1 MDRILTLH
9 GLTVSFPGRE
19 SWIPV
24 VRDVSFG
31 LDRGEFLGLVGE
43 SGSGKSMTALSILR
57 LLPPNSRI
65 DAGKV
70 LLEGVDLLQLSES
83 EMRSVRGGSV
93 GMIFQEPM
101 TALNPVLTVG
111 FQIAEAV
118 RAHHEMTKQ
127 SAMRQAERLMER
139 VAIPDA
145 KNRLKDYPHQLSGGQ
160 RQRVMIAMALAAD
173 PDVLIADE
181 PTTALD
187 VTIEAQILELL
198 EELRRDLDLAIL
210 LITHDLGVVAETCS
224 RVVVMYAGQIV
235 EEGSAAAVFDRP
247 AHPYTKGLLNAMPR
261 LGTRS
266 EEGRLATIPGQVP
279 EPSRLPTGC
288 AFHPRCPEV
297 MDICATTDPA
307 EVPVEAGRV
316 ARCFLHHNLEIAK
329 ENR

>member
-1 MDRILTLH
+1 MDRILSLH

-19 SWIPV
+19 TWVPV

-57 LLPPNSRI
+57 LLPQNGRI
-65 DAGKV
+65 DTGKI
-70 LLEGVDLLQLSES
+70 LLEDVDLLQLSES
-83 EMRSVRGGSV
+83 EMRSVRGGRV

-118 RAHHEMTKQ
+118 RAHHEMPRQ
-127 SAMRQAERLMER
+127 SAMQQAERLMDR

-160 RQRVMIAMALAAD
+160 RQRVMIAMALASD
-173 PDVLIADE
+173 PDLLIADE

-187 VTIEAQILELL
+187 VTVQAQILELL
-198 EELRRDLDLAIL
+198 EELRRDLNLAIL

-224 RVVVMYAGQIV
+224 RVVVMYAGQVV
-235 EEGSAAAVFDRP
+235 EEGSARGIFDRP
-247 AHPYTKGLLNAMPR
+247 AHPYTRGLLHAMPR

-279 EPSRLPTGC
+279 EPSRLPAGC
-288 AFHPRCPEV
+288 AFHPRCVEV
-297 MDICATTDPA
+297 MDICCTTGPRLL
-307 EVPVEAGRV
+307 PFEADRIT
-316 ARCFLHHNLEIAK
+316 RCFLHQDLEIAK
-329 ENR
+329 ESQ

>member
-1 MDRILTLH
+1 MDRILSLH

-19 SWIPV
+19 TWVPV
-24 VRDVSFG
+24 VREVSFG

-57 LLPPNSRI
+57 LLPPNGRI
-65 DAGKV
+65 DSGKI
-70 LLEGVDLLQLSES
+70 LLEDVDLLQLSES
-83 EMRSVRGGSV
+83 EMRSVRGGRV

-118 RAHHEMTKQ
+118 RAHHEMSRQ
-127 SAMRQAERLMER
+127 SAMQQAERLMDR

-160 RQRVMIAMALAAD
+160 RQRVMIAMALASD
-173 PDVLIADE
+173 PDLLIADE

-187 VTIEAQILELL
+187 VTVQAQILELL
-198 EELRRDLDLAIL
+198 EELRRDLNLAIL
-210 LITHDLGVVAETCS
+210 LITHDLGVIAETCS
-224 RVVVMYAGQIV
+224 RVVVMYAGQVV
-235 EEGSAAAVFDRP
+235 EEGSAKGIFDRP
-247 AHPYTKGLLNAMPR
+247 AHPYTKGLLHAMPR

-279 EPSRLPTGC
+279 EPSRLPAGC
-288 AFHPRCPEV
+288 AFHPRCAEV
-297 MDICATTDPA
+297 MDICSTTGPRLLPFGAD
-307 EVPVEAGRV
+307 RIT
-316 ARCFLHHNLEIAK
+316 RCFLHQDLEIAK
-329 ENR
+329 ESG